1 MGWTLRNTLKYLNEI
16 LLSDKISQTLSYKDL
31 CTVRLFLN
39 DPYEKHTSIL
49 DTNVMLLLLNGK
61 RHLYTKEKKFTGN
74 AGDIF
79 FITSGTCVSS
89 EVFDDV
95 EKYGAFIFEWNDK
108 FIFDFI
114 QNNNI
119 DLSNFKTSYE
129 NIFQIIPNEL
139 LQYSSD
145 TFIPL
150 FLCSEK
156 INENI
161 IKIKLE
167 EMLLLL
173 YNSDSDNKFKSFLK
187 LLTSSHNLNFK
198 TKLENTHNH
207 FDDVEDLS
215 KKVDMPL
222 NDFRKEFAKVY
233 GTVPKKWLI
242 KKRLETAK
250 ILLTYDNKNISE
262 VCTEV
267 GYSNV
272 SWFIQQ
278 FKKEFGITPKQF
290 QKQQKS

>member
-1 MGWTLRNTLKYLNEI
+1 MKYLNEI
-16 LLSDKISQTLSYKDL
+16 LLNNKKSKTLSYKNL
-31 CTVRLFLN
+31 CTVKLFLN
-39 DPYEKHTSIL
+39 DPYERHTSIL
-49 DTNVMLLLLNGK
+49 NKNVMLLLLNGK
-61 RHLYTKEKKFTGN
+61 RYLYTKENKFTGN

-95 EKYGAFIFEWNDK
+95 KKYGAFIFEWDDS

-114 QNNNI
+114 QRNNI
-119 DLSNFKTSYE
+119 DLSNFEKKYK

-139 LQYSSD
+139 LQYSND

-156 INENI
+156 IDENI
-161 IKIKLE
+161 VKFKLE

-173 YNSDSDNKFKSFLK
+173 YSSDSDNKFKSFLK
-187 LLTSSHNLNFK
+187 LLISNQNLNFK
-198 TKLENTHNH
+198 NKLEKSYTY
-207 FDDVEDLS
+207 FDDVDELS

-222 NDFRKEFAKVY
+222 NDFRKEFTKIY
-233 GTVPKKWLI
+233 GTVPKKWLT

-267 GYSNV
+267 GYSNL

-290 QKQQKS
+290 QKQQKL

>member
-1 MGWTLRNTLKYLNEI
+1 MKYLNEI
-16 LLSDKISQTLSYKDL
+16 LLNNKISETLSYKNL
-31 CTVRLFLN
+31 CTVELFLN
-39 DPYEKHTSIL
+39 DPYERHTSIL
-49 DTNVMLLLLNGK
+49 DKNIMLLLLNGK
-61 RHLYTKEKKFTGN
+61 RHLYTKEKNFIGN

-95 EKYGAFIFEWNDK
+95 QKYGALIFRWNDR
-108 FIFDFI
+108 FIFDFVK
-114 QNNNI
+114 NNNI
-119 DLSNFKTSYE
+119 NLSNVKKSYE
-129 NIFQIIPNEL
+129 KIFQIIPNEL

-161 IKIKLE
+161 IKLKLE

-173 YNSDSDNKFKSFLK
+173 YNSDSDNKFKMYLK
-187 LLTSSHNLNFK
+187 LLTSSKSLSFK
-198 TKLENTHNH
+198 TKFEDHYNH
-207 FDDVEDLS
+207 FDDVDELS
-215 KKVDMPL
+215 KKLGLPL
-222 NDFRKEFAKVY
+222 NNFRKEFTKVY
-233 GTVPKKWLI
+233 GTVPKKWLT

-250 ILLTYDNKNISE
+250 LLLVYDNKNISE

-267 GYSNV
+267 GYSNL

-278 FKKEFGITPKQF
+278 FKKEYGITPKQF
-290 QKQQKS
+290 QKQQKL